1 MYIVACARC
10 QTRLT
15 ENTFTSYT
23 DADEAAHRL
32 GYPAADSEELW
43 CADCAAERP
52 APGFGSAREYTRHT
66 A

>member
-15 ENTFTSYT
+15 EHHFSSYT

-32 GYPAADSEELW
+32 GYPADDGEELW
-43 CADCAAERP
+43 CANCAAERNEHGP
-52 APGFGSAREYTRHT
+52 DAPDAYARRT